1 MLNIA
6 GLKIPMI
13 GDHLVTGN
21 VYFVDSGATGASDS
35 NDGLRPDRGHA
46 LASLDGGIN
55 KCTASNGDFIVVM
68 PGHAE
73 TTTAIALDVA
83 GVTIIGIGHGADIPT
98 LTATTGASDLLDI
111 SAASAWVE
119 NIKFVGA
126 ASGCTALIDCAAGA
140 DNVTIKNCE
149 LASSTVPTDAITIA
163 PTCNDGTI
171 EGCLFKPSA
180 ATQDTCILFEQ
191 NAAGVSQDCA
201 NWTIKDCTFN
211 MVDGAGC
218 DEACIQ
224 VSTSS
229 GGITGILI
237 QDCNFLG
244 LANGEHAI
252 DSQGVS
258 SGRCTGMVVRCN
270 YHGEHNIDAFIQS
283 DLLGYIDC
291 HAVEPGDHSSG
302 SMLSTYR
309 TPQLTPKTS

>member
-6 GLKIPMI
+6 GLKVPMI

-46 LASLDGGIN
+46 LATLDGGIN
-55 KCTASNGDFIVVM
+55 KCTASNGDFIIVM

-73 TTTAIALDVA
+73 TTTAIAADTA
-83 GVTIIGIGHGADIPT
+83 GVTIIGVGHGADIPT
-98 LTATTGASDLLDI
+98 LTATTGATNLLDI
-111 SAASAWVE
+111 SAASVWVE

-126 ASGCTALIDCAAGA
+126 ASGCTALIDCAAGG
-140 DNVTIKNCE
+140 DNCTIKNCE
-149 LASSTVPTDAITIA
+149 FANAAAPLATITVA
-163 PTCNDGTI
+163 PTCNTGTI
-171 EGCLFKPSA
+171 DGCLFKPTEA
-180 ATQDTCILFEQ
+180 NVDTCIVFEQ
-191 NAAGVSQDCA
+191 NAAGVSQSCT
-201 NWTIKDCTFN
+201 NWTIKNCTFN
-211 MVDGAGC
+211 MIDAAGC
-218 DEACIQ
+218 DLGCIC

-229 GGITGILI
+229 GGVTGILI

-244 LANGEHAI
+244 LANGEAAI
-252 DSQGVS
+252 DAQSVS
-258 SGRCTGMVVRCN
+258 SGRATGMVVRCN
-270 YHGEHNIDAFIQS
+270 YHGAHNIDAWIQS

-291 HAVEPGDHSSG
+291 HAVEAGDHSSG